1 MGSRTGGREAI
12 AKAFVW
18 LPPKT
23 SVTLLTIAQRFSVG
37 LRISAPFP
45 IESRIGTKEIVE
57 RRKRGFFRPCR
68 DSALWD
74 SGIPSAKA
82 LGYFQKK

>member
-23 SVTLLTIAQRFSVG
+23 SVTLLTIAQRFSAG
-37 LRISAPFP
+37 LRISALFP

-57 RRKRGFFRPCR
+57 RRKK
-68 DSALWD
+68 
-74 SGIPSAKA
+74 GILSSLPGLRA
-82 LGYFQKK
+82 LGFRNSQR